1 MVRTGQYAD
10 LPITVYFTLRQYW
23 SRNLSREFANS
34 YHSQRAEAV
43 ELVEKHLIPGV
54 IRPLT
59 QTIAAK
65 Q

>member
-1 MVRTGQYAD
+1 
-10 LPITVYFTLRQYW
+10 
-23 SRNLSREFANS
+23 
-34 YHSQRAEAV
+34 V